1 MLLWTEFL
9 AFGIRGEAEIGL
21 CVAVADRSD
30 ELGEQFALVWQEALF
45 LRVVPMSMTLRSS
58 CI

>member
-9 AFGIRGEAEIGL
+9 AFGIRGEPEIGL
-21 CVAVADRSD
+21 GVVVADRCD
-30 ELGEQFALVWQEALF
+30 EGGEQFAVVWQEALF
-45 LRVVPMSMTLRSS
+45 LRVVPVSTTLRSS